1 MSMNM
6 VIRIHINFFL
16 NLISAGPQVRTVM
29 ATTLL
34 TQTQLA
40 AIW

>member
-1 MSMNM
+1 MNM
-6 VIRIHINFFL
+6 VIKIFFL
-16 NLISAGPQVRTVM
+16 FDLFSAGPQVRTAM